1 MNKLN
6 KLIGSLLLSAFM
18 LIGVGVNGNTKDVV
32 RGDAA
37 SEQLIIDGSTLTSD
51 ATTDD
56 TTVTYGDF
64 SLVVS
69 KGAKMQA
76 STSSK
81 AFSKDGA
88 ILIGK
93 KGAYIYNTTPI
104 GTKIT
109 KFEIYANT
117 SASAKV
123 TVGICFSNKQ
133 LSDYNSTGAY
143 ATKLS
148 TLDSV
153 YDASSALGSDS
164 TYFYYKVTNANNSQ
178 VQFRITYESAAAV
191 ATKIASAALVD
202 SSKVFYCGE
211 EIKASD
217 FIVKDDTGATITDF
231 TIDKTIVPTDAGD
244 FTLTFSKEGLT
255 SFDLSLTAVAKVLDF
270 KLSTTSISGMVGKK
284 VNVKA
289 TANKFIE
296 NPNYTW
302 EVSEGSDIV
311 TLSATSGDNVD
322 VTLANIGT
330 AKIKVTETTSN
341 VSKEISVTSEER
353 VSTIKEPAEEATST
367 ESTTIY
373 EMVGKITGV
382 FGNSYSFQDGEYG
395 IYVYNDTK
403 IKPSIGDIVY
413 VKATTILFNG
423 WFETKTVSEAK
434 IDNSLDYIPFSSTE
448 LDDTS
453 SLNDTQQNTIFD
465 IKGLTYTSGT
475 YSSSSNSTVTVTNS
489 NNQKIRLYGDKF
501 LDTTISTAV
510 KEKID
515 TLIANKDTYT
525 INVKNVILNKD
536 KSGYLFRIPTADS
549 IEIVENKPTSLKVE
563 LADSTKEYVAGSK
576 LTASDLKVTKVFEDG
591 SELTASTS
599 DYTISPDISTYEL
612 IAGENVFTITSTKDE
627 TIKTTITINAIEDVL
642 TELKVSGTARNQYVG
657 EKLNTTDLVF
667 TATYSKSG
675 DKVISHSDITFSPDT
690 MPAAAI
696 NNYTIK
702 ATYKDKEVSFN
713 VNVIEREKG
722 FYLSTNAN
730 ELEAGDLLLIVNRST
745 SNVMSELSGTQFT
758 TFKLNSLNKDTTFI
772 SWEDIYLTDA
782 VYTVLSLGGS
792 KDSWT
797 LKDTIKDKDVATS
810 SSGGFSY
817 NTATTW
823 KITYYGNNKTSIK
836 SNVNGLAKP
845 YIGYNSSTTKFSVY
859 NPDGNITLY
868 PELFVMKASV
878 LEDTTVKTKLAALK
892 WALSFNTNV
901 IENCDPTGATIK
913 IDYNQWYDPWETY
926 DGLNDEIKAYLK
938 DEVANENGNLIE
950 KSLYYYDY
958 ILSKYPSSKDYVEYI
973 EGRTISKS
981 STPLLTNSDNTETIA
996 LIAIISVVSLSA
1008 IGGYMFIR
1016 KRKEQ

>member
-32 RGDAA
+32 RGNAETQ
-37 SEQLIIDGSTLTSD
+37 SCTINGTS
-51 ATTDD
+51 AKIVINGITKT
-56 TTVTYGDF
+56 
-64 SLVVS
+64 
-69 KGAKMQA
+69 GAKA
-76 STSSK
+76 GT
-81 AFSKDGA
+81 
-88 ILIGK
+88 GK
-93 KGAYIYNTTPI
+93 KT
-104 GTKIT
+104 GTITVKIP
-109 KFEIYANT
+109 AN
-117 SASAKV
+117 
-123 TVGICFSNKQ
+123 
-133 LSDYNSTGAY
+133 

-148 TLDSV
+148 FYAGLWNQGTGSFSMTLSSGSATTTSFAATM
-153 YDASSALGSDS
+153 DAGFTGNSTTYILEETDESKFFCSTELSDITSEVTATFTKASKDYRFIIWDATCEVGSS
-164 TYFYYKVTNANNSQ
+164 
-178 VQFRITYESAAAV
+178 I

-231 TIDKTIVPTDAGD
+231 TIDKTTVPTDAGD
-244 FTLTFSKEGLT
+244 FTLTFSKDGLT

-270 KLSTTSISGMVGKK
+270 ELSTTSISGMVGKK

-353 VSTIKEPAEEATST
+353 VSTIKEPAEKATST

-373 EMVGKITGV
+373 EMVGKVTGV

-423 WFETKTVSEAK
+423 CWFETKTVSEAK

-475 YSSSSNSTVTVTNS
+475 YSSSSNSTITVTNS
-489 NNQKIRLYGDKF
+489 NNQKIRLYGDNF

-549 IEIVENKPTSLKVE
+549 IEIVENKLTSLKVE
-563 LADSTKEYVAGSK
+563 LADSTKEYIAGSK

-599 DYTISPDISTYEL
+599 DYTVSPDISTYEL

-627 TIKTTITINAIEDVL
+627 TIKTTITINAVEDIL
-642 TELKVSGTARNQYVG
+642 TELKVSGTAINQYVG

-675 DKVISHSDITFSPDT
+675 DKVISHSEITFSPDT
-690 MPAAAI
+690 MPTAAVD
-696 NNYTIK
+696 NYTIK

-730 ELEAGDLLLIVNRST
+730 ELEAGDLLLLANRS
-745 SNVMSELSGTQFT
+745 SGNVMSELFKLDGKATYFT
-758 TFKLNSLNKDTTFI
+758 VNSLNSLNKDTTFI
-772 SWEDIYLTDA
+772 SWEDIYLTDT

-792 KDSWT
+792 KDAWT
-797 LKDTIKDKDVATS
+797 LKDTIMDEDIATS
-810 SSGGFSY
+810 TNGAFTY

-823 KITYYGNNKTSIK
+823 KITSNSDNTTSIK
-836 SNVNGLAKP
+836 SNVSGLTKP
-845 YIGYNSSTTKFSVY
+845 YIRYNVGSPRFTTY
-859 NPDGNITLY
+859 NDQSNDSLPY